1 MGDIGE
7 IAVNGVLIIGDK
19 DKTIEGR
26 ARNAGLKF
34 NYGDTPAIPYAKTL
48 IVESGTAVP
57 WDLLPAAWHFLDR
70 WDAAVPFWRYGQTAA
85 QLGDEADRRHTKD
98 VIRDLRVLT
107 HSVEL
112 LFVRDNE
119 AGQSLITAYANEL
132 ATGGD
137 KRLAFLRALY
147 TTKPRLCVLPT
158 SWLNLTEYHNK
169 QDIYSSRRMP
179 TRNTAP
185 LVKVEVE
192 PGRFVRVHQGDED
205 RVIAAYQETKTHGRA
220 KF

>member
-7 IAVNGVLIIGDK
+7 AAVNGVLIIGDR
-19 DKTIEGR
+19 DKLIEGR

-34 NYGDTPAIPYAKTL
+34 NYGDTLAIPYTKTL

-57 WDLLPAAWHFLDR
+57 WELLPAAWHFLDR

-85 QLGDEADRRHTKD
+85 QLGDEADRRRTKAA
-98 VIRDLRVLT
+98 IRDLRVLT

-112 LFVRDNE
+112 LFVRDND
-119 AGQSLITAYANEL
+119 AGQSLIAAYANEL
-132 ATGGD
+132 TGGD

-147 TTKPRLCVLPT
+147 TAKPRLCVLPT

-179 TRNTAP
+179 VRNTAP

-192 PGRFVRVHQGDED
+192 PGRFVRVHKGDEA
-205 RVIAAYQETKTHGRA
+205 RVLTAYQETKTHGRA